1 MVDLTKHVPV
11 FAGAIAV
18 VLVIQ
23 PTMSLST
30 EQQLLESTEPQVQQM
45 PQVTPSQ
52 PKGVPQATPTTP
64 AVPLRTHC
72 NGTCMCT
79 GKDCNADWKKAN
91 CEGSATCSGS
101 YTEEE
106 TTQETICTC
115 VNKAKAE

>member
-1 MVDLTKHVPV
+1 MADLAKR
-11 FAGAIAV
+11 FSILAGAVAV
-18 VLVIQ
+18 VLVMQ
-23 PTMSLST
+23 PTTGVSV
-30 EQQLLESTEPQVQQM
+30 EQRQLESTEPEVQQM
-45 PQVTPSQ
+45 PQVAPGQ
-52 PKGVPQATPTTP
+52 PKGPPQATPTTP
-64 AVPLRTHC
+64 AAPLRTHC